1 MNIFTHKHMNIFTM
15 YIIGPVDGRRHDC
28 EIVHESGLLQGLTGL
43 TSGGIDYLCYGDS
56 AYMVSS

>member
-1 MNIFTHKHMNIFTM
+1 M